1 MSPTA
6 PYPWLESTW
15 RQLLGRMA
23 ADRMPHALLL
33 TGPGGIGKLAL
44 AEALAGAALCTEPG
58 PQGDPCG
65 RCPSC
70 RLHHAGT
77 HPDQV
82 RLTIPEDKTQILV
95 DQIRELAGTMGLSR
109 SMGAHRV
116 AVLWPADAMN
126 VNAANSLLKTLEEPP
141 EYTLL
146 ILVTAEPSRLPAT
159 IRSRC
164 QIVSVPLPGETDTR
178 AWLAAQGV
186 AAADMDVLL
195 CMARGAPLT
204 ARALAEEGA
213 AEHWRAL
220 VRDLAE
226 LSAGRRGIVE
236 LAEHWK
242 GQETERLI
250 RWIQIAL
257 WESARQ
263 ALAGQTG
270 DTRIK
275 DLQPLAKA
283 LDLGRAFP
291 LQDRLAEWR
300 RLARTTVNPQL
311 LLEDVFAD
319 LAPGRP

>member
-1 MSPTA
+1 MSPSA

-15 RQLLGRMA
+15 RSLLARRA

-44 AEALAGAALCTEPG
+44 ADALAGAVLCTEPG

-141 EYTLL
+141 GHTLL

-159 IRSRC
+159 VRSRC
-164 QIVSVPLPGETDTR
+164 QIVPVPLPGQTDTR
-178 AWLAAQGV
+178 AWLTAQGV

-204 ARALAEEGA
+204 AQTLAEEGA
-213 AEHWRAL
+213 AEQWRAL

-242 GQETERLI
+242 GQAIERLI

-263 ALAGQTG
+263 ALAGQTA

-283 LDLGRAFP
+283 LDLGQTFS
-291 LQDRLAEWR
+291 LQDRLAERR